1 MARLLPATALDVVF
15 VSLGVLAPWV
25 SGSKCWRRQ
34 ARWRYRRL
42 APQYDR
48 EVIATTPRYNAA
60 LETAL
65 SRLSPPFE
73 RILDVSTGTGA
84 VALAVARRFPDAV
97 VCACDLS
104 PEMLRV
110 AQQNAA
116 ASGAHIAWQQA
127 DGARLPYHDAVFDLV
142 FLQNAP
148 PAFGELARVV
158 KPRGMVVL
166 CYTKGG
172 ALPGVHE
179 YESIPAAVPDRCR
192 ADRGC
197 AQCAQRCPRGALAVV
212 DGTVEL
218 DRSACT
224 RCGICVTA
232 CPHEAMELPGAMPA
246 QVEAQVAA
254 LLHAAPAALGP
265 RGIVFTCQHD
275 GQHHGGTRA
284 ASARA
289 ATAQAP
295 GWLPVEVPCV
305 AMVPPTWVLAALAMG
320 AASVALLPAPDGCP
334 DGTADAVAGRV
345 AYCRALLRALG
356 EPDERVVCGYAVRSD
371 GQREEL
377 RALGEPDER
386 VAALPA
392 PGPWPHALSDAPP
405 PPPPRPHL
413 SAPEVEAAFAHHAR
427 ARVLAHLLARHARMD
442 VGAVAHPHSP
452 FGLVTAAPGCTLC
465 GACAA
470 ACPAGALLLQHDATG
485 ATLHFAAARCTACG
499 LCLPACPEPG
509 VLALARITDLQRLCS
524 GPVVLARS
532 AHRRCA
538 ACGAPFAVEAMAAK
552 VAALLGEAS
561 TAARLVARLCPA
573 CRPVAIGFPPD
584 GPVVQSAS

>member
-1 MARLLPATALDVVF
+1 MTAVLLCADLETLGWGIDLAAVVAWLEAAIPAVRPRIVPALCDRLAHATAHLPREGPDRLV
-15 VSLGVLAPWV
+15 LGLCARPRARAEFQAHVRRAGIDPLTVETVDLGTYAARAHPRPRATDTARVL
-25 SGSKCWRRQ
+25 
-34 ARWRYRRL
+34 L
-42 APQYDR
+42 A
-48 EVIATTPRYNAA
+48 
-60 LETAL
+60 
-65 SRLSPPFE
+65 
-73 RILDVSTGTGA
+73 GA
-84 VALAVARRFPDAV
+84 VARARA
-97 VCACDLS
+97 
-104 PEMLRV
+104 
-110 AQQNAA
+110 
-116 ASGAHIAWQQA
+116 
-127 DGARLPYHDAVFDLV
+127 
-142 FLQNAP
+142 
-148 PAFGELARVV
+148 
-158 KPRGMVVL
+158 
-166 CYTKGG
+166 
-172 ALPGVHE
+172 ALPSRPEHVRLVVPRATSRRALFRLAWHE
-179 YESIPAAVPDRCR
+179 YESIPAAAPDRCR

-197 AQCAQRCPRGALAVV
+197 AQCAQSCPRGALAIV

-254 LLHAAPAALGP
+254 LLHAAPGALGP
-265 RGIVFTCQHD
+265 RGIAFTCQHD
-275 GQHHGGTRA
+275 GRHHGGTRT

-289 ATAQAP
+289 ATAPAP

-305 AMVPPTWVLAALAMG
+305 AMVPPTWVLAAVAMG

-356 EPDERVVCGYAVRSD
+356 DPDERVVCGHAVGPS
-371 GQREEL
+371 GHREER
-377 RALGEPDER
+377 RALGDPDER

-392 PGPWPHALSDAPP
+392 HGPWPRALPDAPP
-405 PPPPRPHL
+405 PPHP
-413 SAPEVEAAFAHHAR
+413 SAPGVEAAFAHHAR
-427 ARVLAHLLARHARMD
+427 ARVLAHLRARRARLD
-442 VGAVAHPHSP
+442 VRAVAHPHSP

-561 TAARLVARLCPA
+561 PAARRVARLCPA
-573 CRPVAIGFPPD
+573 CRPVAIGSAPD
-584 GPVVQSAS
+584 GPGPPLPDTAREIR